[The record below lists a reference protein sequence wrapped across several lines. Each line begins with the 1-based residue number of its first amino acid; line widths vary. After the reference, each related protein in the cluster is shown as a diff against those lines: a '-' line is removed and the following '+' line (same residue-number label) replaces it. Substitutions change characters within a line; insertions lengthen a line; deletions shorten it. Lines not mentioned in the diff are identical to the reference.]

1 MHTSHTRSS
10 RPGRGNRRDQ
20 QGRGRA
26 TGGFR
31 NKRRGASSF
40 SNRRGS
46 SGNKRR
52 AKQGAYIDPARFV
65 NRVANAPVEAVFTP
79 THTFGDFPVDPRI
92 VRGLIER
99 NYTPTPIQDQ
109 SIPRIIE
116 GKDVVGIANTG
127 TGKTIAFLV
136 PLVHKIVQDRHGQA
150 LIIVPTRE
158 LATQIEGELALLAP
172 AHIVRPVT
180 CVGGMS
186 IGKQISQL
194 RRGARFI
201 IGTPGRLKDL
211 VNRGDL
217 DLSFV
222 HSLVLD
228 EADRML
234 DMGFINDIRFLLS
247 HVPNERQTLLFS
259 ATMPAEARALVSD
272 FMHEPVTVSVQTR
285 DTSKDVDQDVVRVPA
300 GADKFT
306 VLCELLGRAECEKV
320 LVFGRTKHGVEKL
333 AKVLAK
339 QGIKADS
346 IHGNKTQPKRDRVL
360 ADFKKD
366 KFQVLV
372 ATDVAARGID
382 VPNVSHVIN
391 YDVPGT
397 YEDYIHRIGRTGRG
411 GKKGIALTFVE

>member
-10 RPGRGNRRDQ
+10 RSGRGTRHGGQ
-20 QGRGRA
+20 SRGRSS
-26 TGGFR
+26 GGFR
-31 NKRRGASSF
+31 NKRGGSSF
-40 SNRRGS
+40 RNRAQRG
-46 SGNKRR
+46 GTKRR
-52 AKQGAYIDPARFV
+52 AKQGTYIDPERFV
-65 NRVANAPVEAVFTP
+65 NRVANAPTEEVFTP
-79 THTFGDFPVDPRI
+79 KHTFADFPVDPRI
-92 VRGLIER
+92 TAQLIER

-116 GKDVVGIANTG
+116 GSDVVGVANTG
-127 TGKTIAFLV
+127 TGKTVAFLV
-136 PLVHKIVQDRHGQA
+136 PLVHKIVQERHGQV

-158 LATQIEGELALLAP
+158 LATQIEMELSLLAP
-172 AHIVRPVT
+172 ARVVRPVT

-186 IGKQISQL
+186 IGRQISQL

-247 HVPNERQTLLFS
+247 HVPSERQTLLFS
-259 ATMPAEARALVSD
+259 ATMPPEARALVSD
-272 FMHEPVTVSVQTR
+272 FMREPVTISVQTR
-285 DTSKDVDQDVVRVPA
+285 DTSKDVDQDVVKIPA
-300 GADKFT
+300 GASK
-306 VLCELLGRAECEKV
+306 LEMLSEMLGRDEFEKV

-333 AKVLAK
+333 SKVLAK
-339 QGIKADS
+339 NGIKADS

-366 KFQVLV
+366 KLQVLV

-411 GKKGIALTFVE
+411 GKKGIALTFVD